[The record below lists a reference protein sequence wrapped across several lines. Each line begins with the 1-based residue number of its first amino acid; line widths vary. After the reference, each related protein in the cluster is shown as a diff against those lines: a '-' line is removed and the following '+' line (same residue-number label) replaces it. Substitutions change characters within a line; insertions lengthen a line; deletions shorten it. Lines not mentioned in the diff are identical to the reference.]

1 MPLIVFG
8 IVFSIVFHPL
18 LFLRIIRK
26 DCAKRNFF
34 LANTHHLFPLL
45 TVQFSEFITPEFRH
59 SVQEVFDLAFS
70 GQEKSN
76 FEFPL
81 ITKSGSRVEV
91 LLNATTRRDQ
101 YGNIM
106 GVVGIGQDITQRK
119 TVERAKM
126 TFLAS
131 FSHELRTPLN
141 GLLGMLELL
150 RDDRSLN
157 GAAHRQVVMAHNSST
172 ILLNLINDILDIQN

>member
-1 MPLIVFG
+1 M
-8 IVFSIVFHPL
+8 
-18 LFLRIIRK
+18 
-26 DCAKRNFF
+26 
-34 LANTHHLFPLL
+34 
-45 TVQFSEFITPEFRH
+45 
-59 SVQEVFDLAFS
+59 QEVFDLAFA

-81 ITKSGSRVEV
+81 ITKSGARVEV

-131 FSHELRTPLN
+131 FSHE
-141 GLLGMLELL
+141 
-150 RDDRSLN
+150 
-157 GAAHRQVVMAHNSST
+157 
-172 ILLNLINDILDIQN
+172 